1 MEKWGIINLFKDCV
15 QILCYIYC
23 SISGCIILFKIGK
36 SINCRNVLNEIKDE
50 NEKEKLK
57 IEMEK
62 DKKIIKIAITL
73 FIIIL
78 IFANV
83 LGIFNFAYNVY
94 EL

>member
-36 SINCRNVLNEIKDE
+36 SINCRNVLNEIEDE
-50 NEKEKLK
+50 NEKENLK

-62 DKKIIKIAITL
+62 NKKNLKIVIIT
-73 FIIIL
+73 FIIFL
-78 IFANV
+78 IFANI
-83 LGIFNFAYNVY
+83 LRTFNFAVNV
-94 EL
+94 